1 MPRVRI
7 HSIFSQALRD
17 RYGDASGTRQL
28 IEILWMHRD
37 TDSNLVHEAV
47 ELAMSYGAFDA
58 AAIAVLLRQIQMSGS
73 EPLPL
78 ADLGVLVRF
87 EREIED
93 LGDYNKLLRML
104 PPSSEEV
111 H

>member
-1 MPRVRI
+1 
-7 HSIFSQALRD
+7 
-17 RYGDASGTRQL
+17 
-28 IEILWMHRD
+28 
-37 TDSNLVHEAV
+37 
-47 ELAMSYGAFDA
+47 
-58 AAIAVLLRQIQMSGS
+58 MSGS